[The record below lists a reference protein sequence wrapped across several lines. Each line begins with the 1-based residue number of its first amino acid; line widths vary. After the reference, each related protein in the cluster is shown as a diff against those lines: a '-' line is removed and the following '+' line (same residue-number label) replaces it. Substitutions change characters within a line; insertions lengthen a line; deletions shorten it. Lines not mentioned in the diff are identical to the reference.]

1 MIIVSD
7 AQKQILDSLS
17 PLNNETVKIEHSL
30 NRILAEPVIADQPS
44 PSFDNSSMDGI
55 AVITK
60 DIKNAS
66 RENPIALKL
75 VGTIPA
81 GDVSTNTI
89 KPGQAMQIMT
99 GAKMPTGADCVV
111 QVEHTNLDFSKPSY
125 PDQVL
130 VFQPAEQGTNI
141 RKCGDFYN
149 KDETLISPGQKI
161 RPQDIALLAMTG
173 MPVVKVV
180 CKPKIGLLTT
190 GDELVPPGEP
200 ILPGKIRDTNSYML
214 AALLENNGAD
224 IIPSGIIPDDEEAVI
239 FALQELKNS
248 GVDLILT
255 SGGVSVGAYDIVRR
269 VIENHGQLK
278 LWRVNMRPGKPLAFG
293 EYKGIPFIGLPG
305 NPVSAFVGFHVFV
318 RPALQKMM
326 TNKFIPFTFQKAK
339 LLEAVSSDGR
349 ETYIPATLTNLH
361 SETVVQPAF
370 NQSSG
375 NLYALIPGNSLIILS
390 LGVKFL
396 NKGELVDV
404 VKLDTG

>member
-66 RENPIALKL
+66 PENPIALKL

-130 VFQPAEQGTNI
+130 VFQPAERGTNI
-141 RKCGDFYN
+141 RKCGDFYH

-278 LWRVNMRPGKPLAFG
+278 LWRVNMRPGKPLTFG

-326 TNKFIPFTFQKAK
+326 TNKFVPFTFQKAK
-339 LLEAVSSDGR
+339 LMEAVSSDGR
-349 ETYIPATLTNLH
+349 ETYIPATLTSLN